1 MQLKRFGQI
10 VSLNSAK
17 LFIMP
22 DIELGC
28 MLLHLGTM
36 IKSPPLPSPP
46 TVKTGL
52 PSTTPPAPTRE
63 TMLSGSTAR
72 RGR

>member
-36 IKSPPLPSPP
+36 IKSPLLPSPP
-46 TVKTGL
+46 TARTGL
-52 PSTTPPAPTRE
+52 LNTTPLALTRG
-63 TMLSGSTAR
+63 TTLSGSTAR
-72 RGR
+72 RAR